1 MWLILCIGIVLVVGM
16 YIKDTS
22 EFVSR
27 RSVGDRQRYP
37 YGSREGGGGGGYREG
52 GGYSSQN
59 RPYPPSG
66 GGGGGGYPA
75 PSRYPQQGGGG
86 GYQQPMARGDFRR
99 PYDSGYQPRREDV
112 YPREGYG
119 GGYMR

>member
-1 MWLILCIGIVLVVGM
+1 MWFILCIGIVLVLV

-37 YGSREGGGGGGYREG
+37 YGNREGGGGGGGYRDS
-52 GGYSSQN
+52 GGYSSQS
-59 RPYPPSG
+59 RPYPPS
-66 GGGGGGYPA
+66 GGGGGYPA
-75 PSRYPQQGGGG
+75 PSRYPQQGG

-99 PYDSGYQPRREDV
+99 PYDSGYQSRREDV
-112 YPREGYG
+112 YPREGGYG